1 MATLTEQVRQGAE
14 QAWISLAE
22 GWRDL
27 RHRASGA
34 LTRFRRDGRPA
45 AEGIAAGPGRDAP
58 DQWSLLAADIRLDGD
73 QLLVRLEAPGMRRED
88 LHIEVDTDRLCV
100 SGEKRVDSESREG
113 GLHLV
118 QCAYGSFR
126 RELQLPLPV
135 DAQRATASYRDGVL
149 RIAVPCLAAGR
160 GRRIPVHGAG

>member
-14 QAWISLAE
+14 QAWVSLAE

-27 RHRASGA
+27 RTRASGA
-34 LTRFRRDGRPA
+34 LTHFRRDERA
-45 AEGIAAGPGRDAP
+45 ASDGGGATPGREGPA
-58 DQWSLLAADIRLDGD
+58 QWGLLAADIRLDGD
-73 QLLVRLEAPGMRRED
+73 QLVVRLEAPGMRRED
-88 LHIEVDTDRLCV
+88 LRIEVDADRLCV

-135 DAQRATASYRDGVL
+135 DAERAAASYRDGVL
-149 RIAVPCLAAGR
+149 RITVPRLASGR
-160 GRRIPVHGAG
+160 GRRIAVHGA

>member
-27 RHRASGA
+27 RTRASGA
-34 LTRFRRDGRPA
+34 LTHFRRDGGPA
-45 AEGIAAGPGRDAP
+45 TDDAGAPGRKVLA
-58 DQWSLLAADIRLDGD
+58 QWGLLAADIQVDAD
-73 QLLVRLEAPGMRRED
+73 QLVVRLEAPGMRRED
-88 LHIEVDTDRLCV
+88 LHIEVDVDRLCV
-100 SGEKRVDSESREG
+100 SGEKREDADSRAG

-126 RELQLPLPV
+126 RTLPLPLPV
-135 DAQRATASYRDGVL
+135 DAERATARYSDGVL
-149 RIAVPCLAAGR
+149 RITVPRLAAGR
-160 GRRIPVHGAG
+160 GRRIPVHGV